1 MAIPDYQT
9 IMLPLLRF
17 IADGREHHL
26 GEVVDHLAEKFNL
39 SDEERK
45 QLLGSG
51 RQTVIQN
58 RAGWARTYLKK
69 AGLIEATRRGY
80 FRITERGQSVLGRNP
95 ARIDA
100 KYLEQFPEFV
110 SFKELRHEV
119 IDDKPESLTSAAA
132 GITPEEALDAA
143 YQRLRVDLEADLL
156 EQVKAAS
163 SSFFERLVVELLVK
177 MGYGG
182 TLQDA
187 GQAVGRSGDGGID
200 GIIKEDRLGLDVIYI
215 QAKKWE
221 GAVGRPEIQKFAG
234 ALQGHRARKGV
245 FLTTSTFS
253 SEAIEFAAR
262 IDSKIVL
269 IDGVSL
275 ARHMI
280 DHGVGVSTSRCYEV
294 KRVDSDYFS
303 ED

>member
-9 IMLPLLRF
+9 VMLPLLQF
-17 IADGREHHL
+17 LSDGKEHSI
-26 GEVVDHLAEKFNL
+26 GELVDRLAEQFHL
-39 SDEERK
+39 LPEEREK
-45 QLLGSG
+45 LLGSG
-51 RQTVIQN
+51 QQTVIRN

-80 FRITERGQSVLGRNP
+80 FRITERGHSVLEQDLV
-95 ARIDA
+95 RIDV

-110 SFKELRHEV
+110 AFRDLRREQV
-119 IDDKPESLTSAAA
+119 DERPESLSANAEA
-132 GITPEEALDAA
+132 TPEEALDAA
-143 YQRLRVDLEADLL
+143 YQRLRIDLEAELL

-163 SSFFERLVVELLVK
+163 PSFFERLVVELLVR

-182 TLQDA
+182 TLRDA

-200 GIIKEDRLGLDVIYI
+200 GIIKEDRLGLDLIYV
-215 QAKKWE
+215 QAKRWD
-221 GAVGRPEIQKFAG
+221 GTVGRPEIQKFAG

-245 FLTTSTFS
+245 FITSSVFS
-253 SEAIEFAAR
+253 ADAVDFAAR

-269 IDGVSL
+269 IDGASL
-275 ARHMI
+275 VRYMI
-280 DHGVGVSTSRCYEV
+280 DSGVGVSAYRTYEV
-294 KRVDSDYFS
+294 KRIDSDYFA